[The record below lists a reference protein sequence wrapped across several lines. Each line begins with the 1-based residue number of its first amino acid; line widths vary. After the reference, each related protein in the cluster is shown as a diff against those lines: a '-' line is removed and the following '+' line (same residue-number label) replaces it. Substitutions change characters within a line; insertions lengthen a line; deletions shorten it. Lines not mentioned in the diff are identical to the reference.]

1 MVQIA
6 MHIFDDLD
14 RRLIAALREDGR
26 APISSL
32 STILGVSRATVQT
45 RLDRLLDTGAVLGFT
60 VRAREDIAGEVR
72 AVMLIEVNGRSTTQV
87 IRALRGVP
95 ELHSLH
101 TTNGKWDLVAQLR
114 ADTLHHFDR
123 VLREVREI
131 QGITNSE
138 TSILLSSV

>member
-1 MVQIA
+1 
-6 MHIFDDLD
+6 MHLLDDLD

-26 APISSL
+26 APVSKL
-32 STILGVSRATVQT
+32 ATILGVSRATVQT
-45 RLDRLLDTGAVLGFT
+45 RLDRLMDTGAVLGFT
-60 VRAREDIAGEVR
+60 IRARENVTEAVQ

-87 IRALRGVP
+87 IRALRGLP

-101 TTNGKWDLVAQLR
+101 STNGKWDLVAQLA
-114 ADTLHHFDR
+114 ADNLPHFDR

-138 TSILLSSV
+138 TSILLSQV